1 MRVSINCDCNNSQ
14 KIQIYQTKF
23 SNKNQVAEKQ
33 EFSPEKIH
41 SLLSK
46 DEKKISYELLWIVT
60 VSKYSKFNYKIILLR
75 VRSSKNNNFLL
86 NVNQAS
92 IEIKTNYTIMPFRYS
107 M

>member
-1 MRVSINCDCNNSQ
+1 MRVSINFDCNNSQ
-14 KIQIYQTKF
+14 NIRIYQTKY
-23 SNKNQVAEKQ
+23 SNKNQVTEKQ
-33 EFSPEKIH
+33 ESSPEKIH

-46 DEKKISYELLWIVT
+46 DEKKIS
-60 VSKYSKFNYKIILLR
+60 YKIILLR